1 MHWISHTFGWIYF
14 LFSTFL
20 KTFYGCVKWS
30 VALLLLC
37 YCKYWLCAS
46 SPLKVYDP
54 KRDTTLFSSWR
65 TFIPRLI
72 SLGAMG
78 IFTSHFRRYKHLFI
92 KYKFQKTCW
101 HCPITFTKASTL
113 LKTNKS
119 FWTGDYKHSWERAKI
134 GKLANCVLCCWGDLL
149 CGGSHLLCPCSGWFF
164 LIMEWFLWND

>member
-1 MHWISHTFGWIYF
+1 MV
-14 LFSTFL
+14 
-20 KTFYGCVKWS
+20 CVKWS

-65 TFIPRLI
+65 FFIPRLI

-78 IFTSHFRRYKHLFI
+78 IFTSHFRRYKHLIII

-119 FWTGDYKHSWERAKI
+119 FCTGDYKHSWERAKI

-149 CGGSHLLCPCSGWFF
+149 CGSSHLLCPCSGWFSWSWSGF
-164 LIMEWFLWND
+164 FEMKNLCSSCFS